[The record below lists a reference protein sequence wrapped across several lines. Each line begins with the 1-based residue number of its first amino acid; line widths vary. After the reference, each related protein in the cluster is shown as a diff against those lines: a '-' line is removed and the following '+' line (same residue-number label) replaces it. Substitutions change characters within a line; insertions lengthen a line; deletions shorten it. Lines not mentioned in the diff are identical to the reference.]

1 MHQLTVARRLLAD
14 AHSADERAKLT
25 ATQQELQSSK
35 VTAAAQRRES
45 VLLKD
50 RLAATEGQ
58 LEFIE
63 KQLQVAVHSPLAAA
77 VAAATSSQASSS
89 PSLGAGRGGCAS
101 VAVVEQLRRLLETK
115 EDRIRWVGAS
125 CLRGMAGANACNS
138 P

>member
-35 VTAAAQRRES
+35 AAAAAQRRES

-58 LEFIE
+58 LEFME

-77 VAAATSSQASSS
+77 VAAATSSHASSS
-89 PSLGAGRGGCAS
+89 SGAGGGGVAS
-101 VAVVEQLRRLLETK
+101 AVVVEQLRRLLETK
-115 EDRIRWVGAS
+115 EDRIRWV
-125 CLRGMAGANACNS
+125 AGSLLAGQR
-138 P
+138 

>member
-35 VTAAAQRRES
+35 AAAAAQRRES

-58 LEFIE
+58 LEFME

-77 VAAATSSQASSS
+77 VAAATSSHASSS
-89 PSLGAGRGGCAS
+89 SSSSSSSGAGGGGVAS
-101 VAVVEQLRRLLETK
+101 AVVVEQLRRLLETK
-115 EDRIRWVGAS
+115 EDRIRWV
-125 CLRGMAGANACNS
+125 AGSLLAGQR
-138 P
+138 